1 MQGIVWRAALAAAAL
16 VLGGGAQ
23 ALVRSEAQVSSPGSA
38 SAALTDAQSAYAT
51 ARAWS
56 DGDASDASDIQP
68 LCGAPNYPL
77 WPPPP
82 ACEIVGDIDASAGAG
97 AVGSLGWLGA
107 YAEADDGGAASA
119 TARLTDMISFAPNG
133 PARLDLLLDVDQLS
147 MANGTGGS
155 QVALEIYQDGAGP
168 DGTDALL
175 LGIYA
180 WREETDDDSI
190 TGWEILAGG
199 PFSAYPVPIDGGDQL
214 RSRYRASLDLAQFVC
229 GPQPT
234 GPCLPQLPSMLLY
247 VQLSTSARCDNFGC
261 RAVADA
267 AHSGYLGIGGD
278 FTSASGYGYT
288 AYAVAVPE
296 APSAALL
303 GAGLV
308 LLAGWTSRRR
318 GGREPTPA
326 RPQR

>member
-1 MQGIVWRAALAAAAL
+1 MHKHVWRTAAMAAAL
-16 VLGGGAQ
+16 VVGGGAQ

-38 SAALTDAQSAYAT
+38 SAAITDAQSAYA
-51 ARAWS
+51 AAKAWS
-56 DGDASDASDIQP
+56 DGDASDGSDTQP
-68 LCGAPNYPL
+68 FCGAPHYPL
-77 WPPPP
+77 WTPPP
-82 ACEIVGDIDASAGAG
+82 ACEIVGDVDAASGAG
-97 AVGSLGWLGA
+97 AVGTLGWLAA
-107 YAEADDGGAASA
+107 YAVADDGGAAGA
-119 TARLTDMISFAPNG
+119 TARLTDIISFAPSG

-180 WREETDDDSI
+180 WREETADDSI

-199 PFSAYPVPIDGGDQL
+199 PFSANPVPIDGGDQL

-229 GPQPT
+229 GPQPA
-234 GPCLPQLPSMLLY
+234 GPCLPQLPAMLLH
-247 VQLSTSARCDNFGC
+247 VQLSTSARCDDLGC

-296 APSAALL
+296 APSATLL
-303 GAGLV
+303 GAGLA
-308 LLAGWTSRRR
+308 LLATWTARR
-318 GGREPTPA
+318 GRGLTQAQA
-326 RPQR
+326 RRQR